1 MKKEAQ
7 IEVIYVPEDEY
18 NAEDFKPPA
27 SFFILNAMG
36 EGVYFKT
43 RSRQKAQERCDE
55 IFSPAGKYKIRA
67 EMRCNLR

>member
-27 SFFILNAMG
+27 SFFILNALG

-43 RSRQKAQERCDE
+43 RSRSKAQVECDL
-55 IFSPAGKYKIRA
+55 IYGVGKYSVRI
-67 EMRCNLR
+67 EMKAGVR